1 MDFTAA
7 DENPDQDNV
16 EGQPEGNLYGPADQG
31 QEKEEGLVRSVHSAF
46 PPVAPDQEEVFYSPS
61 QTDDDSIQLPMV
73 VAAPPPDTS
82 STPDPATEQTGTQS
96 LRFSF
101 TSYFKSP
108 KLKYFVLDLPWG

>member
-1 MDFTAA
+1 MDFTAT
-7 DENPDQDNV
+7 EEKPDQDNV
-16 EGQPEGNLYGPADQG
+16 EGQPEGNPYGPDDHK
-31 QEKEEGLVRSVHSAF
+31 KEEALVRSVHSAS
-46 PPVAPDQEEVFYSPS
+46 PPAAPDQEEVFYSPG

-73 VAAPPPDTS
+73 VAAPPPDDS

-108 KLKYFVLDLPWG
+108 KLKYFVLDLRWG